1 MLKRILLALDSSDSG
16 QVAVSFTV
24 ALAGGGTEVRVLH
37 INEFQVGGRGLTLET
52 GAEAGALV
60 DDALL
65 QLRASGVTATGA
77 VATATCFS
85 MADCIV
91 DEADRWSADA
101 IVLGSARRR
110 GLRRIACQG
119 VRERVVRST
128 CLPVLTAPAPLRVA
142 DAELGRARAAAAGR
156 RGPHALAPIR
166 RLHH

>member
-16 QVAVSFTV
+16 QVAVSFTM
-24 ALAGGGTEVRVLH
+24 ALASSATEVRVLH

-52 GAEAGALV
+52 SAEAGVLL

-65 QLRASGVTATGA
+65 QLRSCGVTATGA
-77 VATATCFS
+77 LTTAACFS
-85 MADCIV
+85 VADCIV
-91 DEADRWSADA
+91 AEADRWPADA

-110 GLRRIACQG
+110 GLRRLACQG

-142 DAELGRARAAAAGR
+142 DAELARAQAAAAGR
-156 RGPHALAPIR
+156 RGPLS

>member
-16 QVAVSFTV
+16 QVAVSFTI
-24 ALAGGGTEVRVLH
+24 ALAGRATEVRVLH
-37 INEFQVGGRGLTLET
+37 VNGFQVGGRGLTLET
-52 GAEAGALV
+52 PAEAGALL

-65 QLRASGVTATGA
+65 QLRSCGMSATGTV
-77 VATATCFS
+77 VAATCFS
-85 MADCIV
+85 VAEYIV
-91 DEADRWSADA
+91 AEAGRWSADA

-119 VRERVVRST
+119 VRERVVRSS

-142 DAELGRARAAAAGR
+142 GADLPRAQAAAAGR
-156 RGPHALAPIR
+156 RGPHALPPIR